1 MNAKHNMQPI
11 YQTVQDQWHDLTC
24 KGPAM
29 TSIASS
35 DLFARFAVVL
45 ILLSFLS
52 ACSQSLRTPADSVQ
66 TTLGGGTSFTSA
78 EIVPKG
84 KIILEG
90 IQFKNDGSRLRP
102 DSQPIVDSAAT
113 LLKSQ
118 PDIKVYVDAYCDPT
132 GGKRLNLRLSQ
143 LRAAT
148 VTAYLEGHG
157 IASDRL
163 TPRGFG
169 ATHFIAS
176 NDTADG
182 RAQNSRVE
190 LTPID

>member
-1 MNAKHNMQPI
+1 
-11 YQTVQDQWHDLTC
+11 
-24 KGPAM
+24 M
-29 TSIASS
+29 TSIASLRS
-35 DLFARFAVVL
+35 DLFARFAVLL

-52 ACSQSLRTPADSVQ
+52 ACSRRLGTPADSVQ
-66 TTLGGGTSFTSA
+66 PTLGGGSSFTSA
-78 EIVPKG
+78 EIAAKG

-90 IQFKNDGSRLRP
+90 VQFETDGSGLRP
-102 DSQPIVDSAAT
+102 DSQPIVDSAVA

-148 VTAYLEGHG
+148 VTAYLEDHG

-176 NDTADG
+176 NDTGDG
-182 RAQNSRVE
+182 RA
-190 LTPID
+190 LK